1 MALLQVATGSTAHTT
16 YHPMSVSLDMVASV
30 AYAEPLDLF
39 RPGDAHTAQDNDY
52 SVVTFKKPL
61 CITTKVNNTK
71 IEHVFAES
79 VLVTGHFQEISILLG
94 LDENGE
100 IQSQMKTDDK

>member
-1 MALLQVATGSTAHTT
+1 MALLQIVTGSNTNST

-39 RPGDAHTAQDNDY
+39 RKGDAHTAEDNDY

-61 CITTKVNNTK
+61 CIRTKVSNTK
-71 IEHVFAES
+71 IEHIFADS
-79 VLVTGHFQEISILLG
+79 VLVTGHFQNLSILLG
-94 LDENGE
+94 LDENGQIKAE
-100 IQSQMKTDDK
+100 MAQED